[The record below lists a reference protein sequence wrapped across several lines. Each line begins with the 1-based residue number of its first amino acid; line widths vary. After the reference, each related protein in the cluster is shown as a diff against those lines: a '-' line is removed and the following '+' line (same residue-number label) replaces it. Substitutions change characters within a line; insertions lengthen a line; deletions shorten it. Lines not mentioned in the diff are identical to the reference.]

1 VKHLRAWAVAWV
13 TFWWL
18 WMLLVGEWNRDEWIA
33 AACTATVAATLTEV
47 VRTRAGVRAP
57 VPVRRLVRPLLSVP
71 SIVLVDFALVMWAL
85 VHRREGVF
93 RTYEPPRKGRD
104 PTSVGVRTWFSFVA
118 NISPN
123 AYVVDIDAER
133 AVLHDLVPFRK
144 SEEPL

>member
-1 VKHLRAWAVAWV
+1 VKHVRAWAIAWIAL
-13 TFWWL
+13 WWL

-33 AACTATVAATLTEV
+33 AGCAATVAATLGEIA
-47 VRTRAGVRAP
+47 RTSAGVRAP
-57 VPVRRLVRPLLSVP
+57 VPWRLMRPILGVP
-71 SIVLVDFALVMWAL
+71 HVVLVDFALVMWAL

-93 RTYEPPRKGRD
+93 RTYPPPRKGRD
-104 PTSVGVRTWFSFVA
+104 ATSVGIRTWLSFVA

-123 AYVVDIDAER
+123 AYVVDIDPER